1 LSPAFKTLHLLQHK
15 AQYMYFIRAC
25 LIGTNLNLVSESG
38 FEIRRR
44 SIKQKKL
51 NRDYFKDGDLHSK
64 GYATSDLVKDDD
76 LMLGTTEHFY
86 NRVSN
91 FLLEMK
97 RGEMEHIRSIKVSA
111 RNRTCLKGYHM
122 RLNARVF

>member
-1 LSPAFKTLHLLQHK
+1 MS
-15 AQYMYFIRAC
+15 
-25 LIGTNLNLVSESG
+25 V
-38 FEIRRR
+38 
-44 SIKQKKL
+44 KQKKM
-51 NRDYFKDGDLHSK
+51 NPDYFKDGDLHSK

-97 RGEMEHIRSIKVSA
+97 RGEMEHIRSI
-111 RNRTCLKGYHM
+111 
-122 RLNARVF
+122 